1 LEKRLKMNF
10 KSSASNRHT
19 SRFTIDKRNLEERIR
34 QIEASLQPLINH
46 MVTPNEEI
54 SMYLKTG
61 KSKNVHNLVEFLS
74 ESVTHFTQQTN
85 SLSDE
90 YPEIKVELNL
100 EINRF
105 KTNGNKAIHAAA
117 EFAQNPSKLQTRK
130 SLADASRDLLTA
142 LARILALVGMIDE
155 HLLMEIVENL
165 KASLVKL
172 KSSRDE
178 SDFMQHLNNY
188 TQSLKDFISLS
199 DRTVKVNNS
208 KRKYLNV

>member
-1 LEKRLKMNF
+1 MNF
-10 KSSASNRHT
+10 KSTASNRHT
-19 SRFTIDKRNLEERIR
+19 SRFTIDKRNLEERIQ

-46 MVTPNEEI
+46 MLTPNEEI

-74 ESVTHFTQQTN
+74 ESISNFTQQTN
-85 SLSDE
+85 ALSDE
-90 YPEIKVELNL
+90 YPEIKAELNL

-155 HLLMEIVENL
+155 HLLMEIIENL
-165 KASLVKL
+165 KTSLAKL

-178 SDFMQHLNNY
+178 KDFMQNLNNY
-188 TQSLKDFISLS
+188 TQNLKDFISLS
-199 DRTVKVNNS
+199 DRTVKVHHF
-208 KRKYLNV
+208 RAHLFLL